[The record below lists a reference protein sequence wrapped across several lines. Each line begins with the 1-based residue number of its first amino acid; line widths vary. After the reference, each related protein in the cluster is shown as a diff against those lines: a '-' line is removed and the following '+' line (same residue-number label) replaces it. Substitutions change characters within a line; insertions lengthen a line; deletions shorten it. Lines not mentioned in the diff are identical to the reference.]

1 MLTNR
6 NERRLTA
13 IKRLCCLPVAAAVSF
28 APSIPAIAQP
38 APVRLRLGSVAN
50 DMITPVLYGQ
60 AAGIFRDAG
69 IDIDL
74 QVINS
79 GAAVAAAVAG
89 GAIDLGRTSLFSV
102 INAHARRVPLVL
114 VAPSSIS
121 TADTASAGI
130 MVRIDS
136 PIHAAA
142 DLNGK
147 IISAAALD
155 DIFVVADRA
164 WIDKNGGRSET
175 VQFVELTGSQAGAAL
190 DAGRVDGAGV
200 VNPNLARFLATGK
213 YRSLADPLLGVAP
226 RVLIDAWCGD
236 TEYVRKNPVLVR
248 TFANALAKAS
258 AYCNGHQQQTA
269 ALLAKFIGMDV
280 ETVLHMNRVRY
291 ALALDPRDIQ
301 PLIDAAAKYKV
312 ITSGFNARDII
323 ALY

>member
-1 MLTNR
+1 MTVATESR
-6 NERRLTA
+6 A
-13 IKRLCCLPVAAAVSF
+13 GIIKRLCCLPFAAAVPLT
-28 APSIPAIAQP
+28 AP
-38 APVRLRLGSVAN
+38 APVRAQSSLVHLRIGSTAN

-69 IDIDL
+69 LDIDL

-89 GAIDLGRTSLFSV
+89 GAIDLGRSSLFSV

-114 VAPSSIS
+114 VAPSSVSSGAI
-121 TADTASAGI
+121 ASAGI
-130 MVRIDS
+130 MVPSDS
-136 PIHAAA
+136 PIHTAA

-147 IISAAALD
+147 IMSAAALD

-175 VQFVELTGSQAGAAL
+175 VQFVELTGSQVGAAL
-190 DAGRVDGAGV
+190 DSGRIDAGGL
-200 VNPNLARFLATGK
+200 VNPNLAHFLATGK
-213 YRSLADPLLGVAP
+213 YRSLADPLLGIAP
-226 RVLIDAWCGD
+226 RVLIDAWCGNTD
-236 TEYVRKNPVLVR
+236 YVRKNPALVR
-248 TFANALAKAS
+248 TFATALGKAS

-291 ALALDPRDIQ
+291 ALVLDPRDIQ

-312 ITSGFNARDII
+312 IPKGFNAREMF
-323 ALY
+323 ASY